1 MNKKNIINSI
11 FDNIKT
17 IIGALIIAIIIRS
30 FIFQPF
36 YIPSSSMEPTLLIG
50 DRIFVSKYTYGFS
63 KHSFPFSPSLF
74 SERIFYKKPNQGDLV
89 VFKTP
94 ADNRTD
100 YIKRLIGLP
109 GDEIQFKE
117 GNIFI
122 NGKEIARKK
131 INTIDLV
138 RCGKFSLQVNAYE
151 EILPNGRKHIA
162 VYNRAGTL
170 QNTKKFKVPENHFF
184 LLGDNRD
191 CSKDSRYLESVGYVN
206 FVNLVGK
213 AQIIFFSNDT
223 VKGSLLK
230 FWNLKNSFRFDRLF
244 NKIK

>member
-11 FDNIKT
+11 SENAKT

-63 KHSFPFSPSLF
+63 KHSFPFSPNLF
-74 SERIFYKKPNQGDLV
+74 NKRIFYKKPQQGDPV

-109 GDEIQFKE
+109 GDKIQFIE
-117 GNIFI
+117 GDIFI
-122 NGKEIARKK
+122 NNKKIIRKK
-131 INTIDLV
+131 IETNNLV
-138 RCGKFSLQVNAYE
+138 RCGKISFEANLYE
-151 EILPNGRKHIA
+151 EILPNGKKYIA
-162 VYNRAGTL
+162 AYNKAGTL

-184 LLGDNRD
+184 FLGDNRD
-191 CSKDSRYLESVGYVN
+191 CSKDSRFSNVGYVN

-230 FWNLKNSFRFDRLF
+230 FWNLKNSFRFNRLF
-244 NKIK
+244 KKIK